1 MEGEDSSPG
10 SNSRRG
16 SSVWRR
22 LWALCLARCLPPD
35 PLRPRALAAQGRRL
49 LAPNLD
55 PPLPKH
61 TAVHSFA
68 QASRARRLP
77 LRGCGQQ
84 PDPGCFHTS
93 VLYPRFRMHAHP
105 TLQTSPAT
113 PPPSPASVSDP
124 ARLTV
129 SPPSASHARS
139 RFCPAASCPSTVPFF
154 ARMMQGRAVE
164 WSREV
169 TNATRQPEVPDASPL
184 QPPAFK

>member
-1 MEGEDSSPG
+1 MASSLGFVHCP
-10 SNSRRG
+10 
-16 SSVWRR
+16 
-22 LWALCLARCLPPD
+22 LPSPRS
-35 PLRPRALAAQGRRL
+35 LRPRALAAQGRRL

-61 TAVHSFA
+61 TALHSFA

-84 PDPGCFHTS
+84 PDPGCFHAS

-105 TLQTSPAT
+105 TLQASPTTPAT
-113 PPPSPASVSDP
+113 AAVSDP

-129 SPPSASHARS
+129 SLQSASHARS
-139 RFCPAASCPSTVPFF
+139 RFCPAVSCPSTVPFF
-154 ARMMQGRAVE
+154 AQVMKGRAVE

-169 TNATRQPEVPDASPL
+169 TKATRQPVVLA
-184 QPPAFK
+184 A

>member
-49 LAPNLD
+49 LAPDLD

-105 TLQTSPAT
+105 TLQTTPTPA
-113 PPPSPASVSDP
+113 PASVSDP
-124 ARLTV
+124 TRLTV
-129 SPPSASHARS
+129 SPQSASHASS
-139 RFCPAASCPSTVPFF
+139 RFCPHMRALVSALRSV
-154 ARMMQGRAVE
+154 ARRPCL
-164 WSREV
+164 SLR
-169 TNATRQPEVPDASPL
+169 R
-184 QPPAFK
+184 